1 MEAQYS
7 VSFNNQEEGELQV
20 GVAKNWEEIRES
32 DGEILRYMTTQLGQ
46 LKILLT
52 DEGTLE
58 FQFRNAT
65 DELVNSGT
73 IASVD

>member
-1 MEAQYS
+1 MDAQYS
-7 VSFNNQEEGELQV
+7 VSFANQEEGEL
-20 GVAKNWEEIRES
+20 GIRIEKCWKEVRDT
-32 DGEILRYMTTQLGQ
+32 DGEVLGYMRGKVGQ

-58 FQFRNAT
+58 FEFCNPA

-73 IASVD
+73 IASVV

>member
-7 VSFNNQEEGELQV
+7 VSFNNQEQGELQV
-20 GVAKNWEEIRES
+20 GVAKNWNEVRES
-32 DGEILRYMTTQLGQ
+32 DGEILRYMTTQLGK

-58 FQFRNAT
+58 FEFRNLD
-65 DELVNSGT
+65 DELINSGK
-73 IASVD
+73 IANI